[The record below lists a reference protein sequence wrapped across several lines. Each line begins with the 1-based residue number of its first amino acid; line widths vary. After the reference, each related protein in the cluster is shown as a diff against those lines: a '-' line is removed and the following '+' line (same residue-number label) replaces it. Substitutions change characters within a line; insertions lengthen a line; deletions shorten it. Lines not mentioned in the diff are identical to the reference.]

1 MSGAMSKTDQV
12 RSEGIFRGLPVL
24 DASLKGLRAIVV
36 GASGQSGQPVV
47 DVLSA
52 NTNRWEKVYALSRRP
67 PTTGAKSVE
76 HIPVDLLWEPEQV
89 ASILLKHEVQA
100 DYIFYFGY
108 VQVARPDTD
117 SEVFGNPDHLAEIN
131 GRLFENFLLA
141 LDLAKIQPKR
151 IILQTGGKNYGVH
164 QGHVNVP
171 LTEGAARVELE
182 PNFYYTQEDLLK
194 KYIMTHPGASYNVTM
209 PQWILAAVAGTDM
222 TIFYPLAVYAS
233 IQRKLLQ
240 PLEYPGDL
248 TSWDN
253 NHPIST
259 GFILGTFYEWLVV
272 TEGTAG
278 ESFNITD
285 GSEFTF
291 GNFWPILASWFGLEW
306 KPPQEND
313 SYHEV
318 ELPFVPRGYG
328 PKGKLR
334 STFNF
339 IEWAKKPATRQA
351 WVEMKEEHKLNTD
364 PLQNPEKTFAFLQ
377 FALELTWSWQ
387 TSMNKA
393 RKFGWHGHVDSIESI
408 HSVFQK
414 FTDMKMIPPF

>member
-1 MSGAMSKTDQV
+1 MTTTASRTYHL
-12 RSEGIFRGLPVL
+12 RSDGIFHGLPVL
-24 DASLKGLRAIVV
+24 PASSKNLRAMVV

-47 DVLSA
+47 DVLSV
-52 NTNRWEKVYALSRRP
+52 NPDRWEKVYALSRRP
-67 PTTGAKSVE
+67 PTSIAKSVE
-76 HIPVDLLWEPEQV
+76 HVAVDLLWEPEKI
-89 ASILLKHEVQA
+89 ASLLQEHKVQA

-117 SEVFGNPDHLAEIN
+117 SEVFGDAAHLAETN
-131 GRLFENFLLA
+131 GRLFENFLIA
-141 LDLAKIQPKR
+141 LDQANVRPKR
-151 IILQTGGKNYGVH
+151 IVLQTGGKNYGVH

-171 LTEGAARVELE
+171 LTEGVPRVKLE
-182 PNFYYTQEDLLK
+182 PNFYYTQEDLLA
-194 KYIMTHPGASYNVTM
+194 KYITTHPRASYNVTM

-233 IQRKLLQ
+233 IQRKLKH

-253 NHPIST
+253 NHPISS
-259 GFILGTFYEWLVV
+259 GPILGTFYEWLVL

-291 GNFWPILASWFGLEW
+291 GKLWPILASWFGLEW
-306 KPPQEND
+306 HPPQEKA
-313 SYHEV
+313 SYREV

-334 STFNF
+334 STFSF
-339 IEWAKKPATRQA
+339 IEWAKEPATRQA
-351 WVEMKEEHKLNTD
+351 WEELKKEHRLTTNPLRD
-364 PLQNPEKTFAFLQ
+364 PKSTFAFLQ

-393 RKFGWHGHVDSIESI
+393 RKFGWHGYVDSIESMRA
-408 HSVFQK
+408 VFEK
-414 FTDMKMIPPF
+414 FAEMKMIPPF

>member
-1 MSGAMSKTDQV
+1 MSGATSKTYQV
-12 RSEGIFRGLPVL
+12 RSDGIFCGLPVL
-24 DASLKGLRAIVV
+24 DTSLKGLRAVVV

-52 NTNRWEKVYALSRRP
+52 NSNRCEKVYALSRRP
-67 PTTGAKSVE
+67 PATDAKSVE
-76 HIPVDLLWEPEQV
+76 HVPVDSLWEPEKV
-89 ASILLKHEVQA
+89 ASILRKHKIQV
-100 DYIFYFGY
+100 DHVFYFGY
-108 VQVARPDTD
+108 VQVARPDIEL
-117 SEVFGNPDHLAEIN
+117 EVFGNPDHLVEIN

-141 LDLAKIQPKR
+141 MDQANVQPKR
-151 IILQTGGKNYGVH
+151 IVLQTGGKSYGVH
-164 QGHVNVP
+164 QGPVNVP

-182 PNFYYTQEDLLK
+182 PNFYYTQEDLLA
-194 KYIMTHPGASYNVTM
+194 KYITTHPGASYNVTM
-209 PQWILAAVAGTDM
+209 PQWILAAGAGTDM
-222 TIFYPLAVYAS
+222 TSS
-233 IQRKLLQ
+233 IR
-240 PLEYPGDL
+240 
-248 TSWDN
+248 WH
-253 NHPIST
+253 HPIST

-285 GSEFTF
+285 GSQFTF
-291 GNFWPILASWFGLEW
+291 GKLWPILASWFGLEGM
-306 KPPQEND
+306 PPRENG

-318 ELPFVPRGYG
+318 ELPFVPRRYG

-334 STFNF
+334 STFTF
-339 IEWAKKPATRQA
+339 IEWAKEPATRQA
-351 WVEMKEEHKLNTD
+351 WVELKEEHQLNTD

-387 TSMNKA
+387 TSMSKA
-393 RKFGWHGHVDSIESI
+393 RKFGWHGYVDSIESI